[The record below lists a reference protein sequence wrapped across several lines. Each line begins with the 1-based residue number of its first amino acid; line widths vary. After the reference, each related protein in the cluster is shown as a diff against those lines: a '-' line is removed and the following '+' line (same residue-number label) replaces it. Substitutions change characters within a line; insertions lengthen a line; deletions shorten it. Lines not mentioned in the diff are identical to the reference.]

1 MGDVVRKVD
10 HVAVSVPDLAEG
22 ARLFQ
27 DTLGGRFVT
36 GGDND
41 DTGIRL
47 VHFAFAGFKVEL
59 LQPLRDDSLLART
72 IRRKG
77 TGFHHLT
84 FVVDDVPATETVL
97 ERGGYPTTGT
107 DVGNPKW
114 CETFVRPT
122 ASFGALLQFASS
134 TLDQDWS
141 AEEFGLAD
149 VLAGRVVWHD
159 TVACLRET
167 VAERAGWRN

>member
-1 MGDVVRKVD
+1 MDGAVRRVD
-10 HVAVSVPDLAEG
+10 HVALAVDDLAEG

-47 VHFAFAGFKVEL
+47 AHFAFAGFKVEL
-59 LQPLRDDSLLART
+59 LQPLRDDSLLAGV
-72 IRRKG
+72 IRRRG
-77 TGFHHLT
+77 TGFHHMT
-84 FVVDDVPATETVL
+84 FLVDDVLSTESL
-97 ERGGYPTTGT
+97 LAENGYPTTGT

-114 CETFVRPT
+114 CETYIRPA
-122 ASFGALLQFASS
+122 ASFNALLQFASS
-134 TLDQDWS
+134 TLDQDWT
-141 AEEFGLAD
+141 AADFGFSD

-159 TVACLRET
+159 TIACLRET
-167 VAERAGWRN
+167 VVERAGWRN